1 MKKLT
6 QGARINK
13 RWRSSLVLPWLED
26 PALLLQQLE
35 SLLWCGFHPWPGNF
49 HIRRAAPPPPKKG
62 QSLAVNLSEMP
73 PGTKLVV
80 TKFKDAKP
88 SLRSGVGGGQE
99 ERTVPGRGM
108 DLLRI
113 STPVRWLHAALG
125 CSARV
130 TI

>member
-1 MKKLT
+1 MV
-6 QGARINK
+6 RVP
-13 RWRSSLVLPWLED
+13 SLAWELPHS
-26 PALLLQQLE
+26 AG
-35 SLLWCGFHPWPGNF
+35 S
-49 HIRRAAPPPPKKG
+49 PPPKKKG

-88 SLRSGVGGGQE
+88 SLRSGGKKRG
-99 ERTVPGRGM
+99 RCPGEGM